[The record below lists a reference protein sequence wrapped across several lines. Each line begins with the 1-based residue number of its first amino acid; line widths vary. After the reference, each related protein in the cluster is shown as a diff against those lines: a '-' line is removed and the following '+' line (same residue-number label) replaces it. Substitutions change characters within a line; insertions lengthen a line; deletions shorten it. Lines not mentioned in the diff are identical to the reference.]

1 MAASP
6 MLPGRRRCAAGGP
19 WCSTL
24 LVSALTSTLSGLNAF
39 SPLSAQTTPS
49 PVSGIVSY
57 IFEANPKEI
66 KPKMY
71 NWEVKLNPVDS
82 RSGAYEIVQITTSIG
97 AGATAAEPV
106 TDILIESKAI
116 VPASDSAID
125 FNLYIGDK
133 TPKENMGRRG
143 NSGQPIIFS
152 GRGTGTGASSW
163 IVFPGAKIARATP
176 SVAGTSMS
184 DGKLL
189 LIRFLVS
196 NDHGGQFQTDVV
208 LRRK

>member
-1 MAASP
+1 MKVTRNGSRG
-6 MLPGRRRCAAGGP
+6 LRY
-19 WCSTL
+19 TL
-24 LVSALTSTLSGLNAF
+24 LVSALASMLKGLAAP
-39 SPLSAQTTPS
+39 SALSAQTTPS

-57 IFEANPKEI
+57 VFEANPKEI

-71 NWEVKLNPVDS
+71 NWEVKLSPADS
-82 RSGAYEIVQITTSIG
+82 RSGAYEIVQTTRSIG
-97 AGATAAEPV
+97 AGASGAEPV
-106 TDILIESKAI
+106 TNVLVESKAI
-116 VPASDSAID
+116 VPASDSAIT

-133 TPKENMGRRG
+133 APKENMGRRG
-143 NSGQPIIFS
+143 NSGEPIIFS

-176 SVAGTSMS
+176 SVAGTPMS
-184 DGKLL
+184 DGNLL

-196 NDHGGQFQTDVV
+196 DDHGGQSQTDVI